1 MWKFKTDRLGNITP
15 AVQRRLSK
23 LEVDIYFN
31 TEVDTNSHKSRAEFG
46 YNYLEY
52 VH

>member
-1 MWKFKTDRLGNITP
+1 MWKFKTMSNGNIAP
-15 AVQRRLSK
+15 AVQRRVELIQNNVR
-23 LEVDIYFN
+23 LDL
-31 TEVDTNSHKSRAEFG
+31 NSHKSRAEFG

>member
-1 MWKFKTDRLGNITP
+1 MWKFKTDRLGNIAP
-15 AVQRRLSK
+15 AVQRRVELIQNNVR
-23 LEVDIYFN
+23 VDL
-31 TEVDTNSHKSRAEFG
+31 NSHKSRAEFG

>member
-23 LEVDIYFN
+23 LEVD
-31 TEVDTNSHKSRAEFG
+31 TNSHKSRSDFG

-52 VH
+52 VQ